1 MFHLL
6 HTDPSICR
14 LQIHHLKVLIRF
26 IIQCRIYYP
35 IQWPQPKNEEIL
47 LAMEEVKFEEKNGNK
62 QGAWEGMSLNRGE
75 EQLRCSDNI
84 IGFRLLESGS
94 NATLM
99 GLFSMKSS
107 NFLAVIQSQAR
118 RATKVVLLLLTPC
131 PLYLIIHLLFHLCRI
146 PLVLI
151 FHMLFILLT

>member
-1 MFHLL
+1 MQR
-6 HTDPSICR
+6 T
-14 LQIHHLKVLIRF
+14 
-26 IIQCRIYYP
+26 
-35 IQWPQPKNEEIL
+35 
-47 LAMEEVKFEEKNGNK
+47 GNK

-84 IGFRLLESGS
+84 TGFCLLESGS

-131 PLYLIIHLLFHLCRI
+131 TMYLTSTSFSTYVVSHWS
-146 PLVLI
+146 
-151 FHMLFILLT
+151 